1 MKFNRPF
8 ENGALG
14 VLQGKW
20 QLTLKT
26 PLLIRQGSLP
36 ESKAALKQQPK
47 NFQKGRGQEVGLLW
61 KTAPAKL
68 KEQSQFY
75 EKEWSEITDFNYH
88 FFVDDKNQLQVQY
101 SIPASSVR
109 GALRQWAIK
118 NLITNRDEWN
128 LFRLEKQ
135 DKKTEQDLTNLIE
148 KLWEHLQKRK
158 SRWTDILS
166 LFGIAYDIDPNV
178 DNRLI
183 WAGRLRLTTRVNET
197 ASNKV
202 LDAVGKSITATDGPQ
217 NMKRH
222 VTVRNPL
229 DRVTMAAKEQGLHFG
244 LEMSEGETFEV
255 NFHILNPKPTDI
267 ELINLWHTDI
277 HNGFL
282 RFGGL
287 TSQGRGRVE
296 IDGEQYR
303 LFVSSAS
310 SALHQQ
316 LKNLGKKDLAEN
328 TYFNSIW
335 LGAELTRAE
344 LAGIDFT
351 HREKQ

>member
-1 MKFNRPF
+1 MNFNRPF
-8 ENGALG
+8 ENGVLGALH
-14 VLQGKW
+14 VKW
-20 QLTLKT
+20 QLRLKT

-36 ESKAALKQQPK
+36 ESKAAFKQQSRK
-47 NFQKGRGQEVGLLW
+47 FYKGRGQEVGLLW

-68 KEQSQFY
+68 KNESQFY

-88 FFVDDKNQLQVQY
+88 FFVDAQNQLQVQY
-101 SIPASSVR
+101 SIPASSIR

-118 NLITNRDEWN
+118 NLIANREEWN
-128 LFRLEKQ
+128 LFKLEKQ
-135 DKKTEQDLTNLIE
+135 DGKTAQELTNLIE
-148 KLWEHLQKRK
+148 KVWEHLEKRK

-166 LFGIAYDIDPNV
+166 LFGIAYDIDPNA
-178 DNRLI
+178 DNPLI
-183 WAGRLRLTTRVNET
+183 WAGRFRLITRVTET

-202 LDAVGKSITATDGPQ
+202 LDAVGKSITTADGPQ

-255 NFHILNPKPTDI
+255 DFHVLNPKPTDVD
-267 ELINLWHTDI
+267 LINLWHSDI
-277 HNGFL
+277 HSGFL

-296 IDGEQYR
+296 IASEQYR

-310 SALHQQ
+310 DLHQQ
-316 LKNLGKKDLAEN
+316 VKNLGKKDLTEH
-328 TYFNSIW
+328 TYFNKIW
-335 LGAELTRAE
+335 CGAELTLAE

-351 HREKQ
+351 RLEKQ